1 MTGFQGFAELPNAMC
16 RALEQR
22 FSGIRVVMDDGLGMD
37 GEEESEVGSSLPE
50 HAERLA
56 RGFLLIKRLTTSP
69 AEDAEPWRLAMQAL
83 FSLRL
88 VFGAAAA
95 NRVEGL
101 QLLEDVLVF
110 LHQQRWRR
118 QVGAARVIECVQ
130 EPGTPDADTSVVRRS
145 WRIEWLQ
152 LLYLGR
158 HAEPEVTPLREIHL
172 GTAPRIGKSHKAEY
186 LRLEVAQ

>member
-16 RALEQR
+16 KALEQR
-22 FSGIRVVMDDGLGMD
+22 FSGIRVLMDDGVGMD
-37 GEEESEVGSSLPE
+37 GKVEAEVGFSLPE
-50 HAERLA
+50 HAEELA
-56 RGFLLIKRLTTSP
+56 RGFLFIKRLAAIPS
-69 AEDAEPWRLAMQAL
+69 EDAAPWRLAMQAL

-95 NRVEGL
+95 NRAEGL
-101 QLLEDVLVF
+101 QLLEDMLVF
-110 LHQQRWRR
+110 LHQQRWGR

-130 EPGTPDADTSVVRRS
+130 EPGMSDTDASVVTRS

-158 HAEPEVTPLREIHL
+158 QAEPEVTPLREIHL